1 MKKLLLPFLFLSL
14 FFVNKPA
21 YSAVDTLTIAQAIED
36 LDMDFVPDRKG
47 DTVMVSGVII
57 SPNFQTSHNSFYL
70 WDGTAGTDIF
80 NLSSVTNG
88 KFNWALGDSLV
99 ITGKVD
105 QFNGVTEIV
114 PLDSASW
121 DSVGTGTV
129 PDPMK
134 LTLADYKAN
143 PEMYE
148 GSLLWF
154 GKLSKVS
161 GTWPAS
167 GSGGSIYLS
176 DGVDTLQFYIDS
188 DTDIDG
194 TTEPLYP
201 VDVVGIG
208 SQYDSSPPLDGGYE
222 ILPRYMTDFTSSW
235 SIANAIED
243 LDMDFI
249 PDHLGDTVRVRGV
262 IISPNFLTNDNSFY
276 LWDGTAGADIFMPG
290 MGGAQKFNWALG
302 DSLVITGYVNQ
313 YNGMTEIQA
322 LDSASWDSVGTGTVP
337 DPIEI
342 TLAEYKA
349 NSEMYEGSL
358 ILVKGLSLVSGTWP
372 TSSSANLSL
381 SDGVDTVVF
390 RVDSDTDIPGTTEP
404 TWPQDV
410 VGIGSQFDSSDP
422 YSSGYQIFPR
432 YYTDFTP
439 TAVVPV
445 ELVSF
450 SASVK
455 DGAVL
460 LRWSTSTE
468 VNNKGFQV
476 ERKSSTEDWNGIAFV
491 DGKGTTTNP
500 HIYSYAD
507 NSAKSGSYSYRLK
520 QIDFDGSYKYSNVA
534 EVSFAGVTK
543 FELAQNYPNPFNP
556 STTISFSIPE
566 SSNVSLKIFNTLGQE
581 VKTLVSGFKEAGSY
595 KVNFDAKNLTSGL
608 YFYRIE
614 AGTFSQVMKMML
626 LK

>member
-1 MKKLLLPFLFLSL
+1 MKKLLLPFLLLSL
-14 FFVNKPA
+14 FFVSKPA

-36 LDMDFVPDRKG
+36 LDMDFVPDRLG

-129 PDPMK
+129 PDPMQ
-134 LTLADYKAN
+134 LTLADYMAN

-148 GSLLWF
+148 GSLVMF
-154 GKLSKVS
+154 KQLSKVS
-161 GTWPAS
+161 GTWPS
-167 GSGGSIYLS
+167 SSNGGIYLS

-188 DTDIDG
+188 DTDIKGND
-194 TTEPLYP
+194 EPLYP

-222 ILPRYMTDFTSSW
+222 ILPRYYTDFTPSMT
-235 SIANAIED
+235 IAEAIAD
-243 LDMDFI
+243 TNMDYI

-262 IISPNFLTNDNSFY
+262 ITSPNYQTSNNSFY
-276 LWDGTAGADIFMPG
+276 LSDGTAGTDIFMYAPP
-290 MGGAQKFNWALG
+290 KFNWALG
-302 DSLVITGYVNQ
+302 DSLVITGTVAQ
-313 YNGMTEIQA
+313 YNGMTEIIA

-337 DPIEI
+337 DPTEI
-342 TLAEYKA
+342 TLAEYIA

-358 ILVKGLSLVSGTWP
+358 ILVKGLSLVGGTWP
-372 TSSSANLSL
+372 TSPLSSSGTTLQV
-381 SDGVDTVVF
+381 SDGVDTMDL
-390 RVDSDTDIPGTTEP
+390 RIDTDTDIDGQTEP

-450 SASVK
+450 TASAQ

-460 LRWSTSTE
+460 LRWSTATE

-476 ERKSSTEDWNGIAFV
+476 ERKSSTEDWSRIAFV

-500 HIYSYAD
+500 QIYSYAD

-520 QIDFDGSYKYSNVA
+520 QVDFDGSYKYSNVA

-566 SSNVSLKIFNTLGQE
+566 ASNVSLKIFNTLGQE